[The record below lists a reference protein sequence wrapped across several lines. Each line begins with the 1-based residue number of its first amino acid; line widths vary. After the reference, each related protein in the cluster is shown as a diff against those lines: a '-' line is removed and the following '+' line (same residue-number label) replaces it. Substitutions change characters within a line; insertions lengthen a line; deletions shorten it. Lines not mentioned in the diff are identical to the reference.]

1 MLTAFLIEVT
11 AVVACL
17 VLACTGLSHL
27 PPTGW
32 LLNVAPG
39 EHQWNAFYVVLVLG
53 SLILGS
59 WLLRRAIAR
68 PLSLGTIPGVSA
80 RTSGAIAFVL
90 AIPAALT
97 LFWWIAARSKGLL
110 PVGPVGY
117 ALGLVALVS
126 LAWFTVA
133 AGALWSGR
141 ESQRERD
148 VAESGVGEP
157 IGLP

>member
-32 LLNVAPG
+32 LLNVTPG
-39 EHQWNAFYVVLVLG
+39 EHHWNLAYVVLVLG
-53 SLILGS
+53 SLGLGAF
-59 WLLRRAIAR
+59 LLRRAIAR
-68 PLSLGTIPGVSA
+68 PLSLGIIPGVSA
-80 RTSGAIAFVL
+80 RTSGFVAFVL

-97 LFWWIAARSKGLL
+97 LFWWIAADTKGVL

-126 LAWFTVA
+126 LTWFTVA
-133 AGALWSGR
+133 AGALWIGR